1 MGLREAQ
8 LHTDTSQAGSGG
20 KVTASKIVLNETN
33 FKSRAIKVDD
43 VSMAIPFDRAS
54 EPNHPSASMSVA
66 PPSRSSNVFVQ
77 ASSTANRLSL
87 PTVSVPID
95 HIKSVRSRASG
106 SNDAGSVSRP
116 SLVESSN
123 ILKSARV

>member
-43 VSMAIPFDRAS
+43 VSGF
-54 EPNHPSASMSVA
+54 
-66 PPSRSSNVFVQ
+66 
-77 ASSTANRLSL
+77 
-87 PTVSVPID
+87 
-95 HIKSVRSRASG
+95 
-106 SNDAGSVSRP
+106 
-116 SLVESSN
+116 
-123 ILKSARV
+123 